1 MKARIFVLG
10 PTTFLFIAISWLGG
24 CQPSKVTVTEIA
36 RQDFPVATIDST
48 VTIPATKL
56 YERLAAGKLLEKGGI
71 LDSSTFFDTLKAIV
85 VDSVVSTEAGK
96 INLRDDIVLYRI
108 FQGRYNDFFLN
119 YFYRKYI
126 IDSIKVDSIVVDS
139 FYRAHPEKYSNK
151 EQVHARQLV
160 ISADGLRYGKDSSLY
175 KNYTLEQIDSVAKDM
190 IYSLR
195 ARIDTGEVLGNLAY
209 LYSVNRESG
218 DKYGELEYFT
228 RNTYNEEF
236 EEQAFSLPPGEISQP
251 FRSRDGWHIIQVIDH
266 LNAGLAPLTPEVYGA
281 VSMQFAS
288 EMAGGR
294 ARYFIDSLV
303 SQAKIIFNDS
313 ALLKEARHVPETT
326 WAAVINGIDTITF
339 YRLGDIFDQYSIKP
353 AADSVMLKAKHAVL
367 LREAYRYLAMQA
379 GQQLGYADAP
389 VVLAEREQLY
399 HKYAM
404 DVVRKGGQD
413 PEYMP
418 SDSLISDYYE
428 RNIDRFTFK
437 KPIYVQHIIV
447 QDSLFGEFLRD
458 QALSGVD
465 FLGLA
470 KQYYPG
476 AEEIRVA
483 AADLGYIGPGE
494 MPENFYRAA
503 WGTARGN
510 VSHPV
515 KTEWGYHI
523 IKVIDRK
530 NDKPLTEVKSLI
542 IDALRIEHARE
553 LTDRWEKEILGRH
566 RIEYHLEKLKRIEL
580 PPKARR

>member
-1 MKARIFVLG
+1 
-10 PTTFLFIAISWLGG
+10 
-24 CQPSKVTVTEIA
+24 
-36 RQDFPVATIDST
+36 
-48 VTIPATKL
+48 
-56 YERLAAGKLLEKGGI
+56 
-71 LDSSTFFDTLKAIV
+71 
-85 VDSVVSTEAGK
+85 
-96 INLRDDIVLYRI
+96 
-108 FQGRYNDFFLN
+108 
-119 YFYRKYI
+119 
-126 IDSIKVDSIVVDS
+126 
-139 FYRAHPEKYSNK
+139 
-151 EQVHARQLV
+151 
-160 ISADGLRYGKDSSLY
+160 
-175 KNYTLEQIDSVAKDM
+175 
-190 IYSLR
+190 
-195 ARIDTGEVLGNLAY
+195 
-209 LYSVNRESG
+209 
-218 DKYGELEYFT
+218 
-228 RNTYNEEF
+228 
-236 EEQAFSLPPGEISQP
+236 
-251 FRSRDGWHIIQVIDH
+251 
-266 LNAGLAPLTPEVYGA
+266 
-281 VSMQFAS
+281 
-288 EMAGGR
+288 
-294 ARYFIDSLV
+294 
-303 SQAKIIFNDS
+303 
-313 ALLKEARHVPETT
+313 
-326 WAAVINGIDTITF
+326 
-339 YRLGDIFDQYSIKP
+339 
-353 AADSVMLKAKHAVL
+353 
-367 LREAYRYLAMQA
+367 MQA